1 MRIRRTSYGTP
12 SMLERYGW
20 IVHVAIVAVAIYCI
34 AKV

>member
-1 MRIRRTSYGTP
+1 MMIRRKSYGVP

-20 IVHVAIVAVAIYCI
+20 IVHVLIVAVTVYCI